1 MIRTAAECDAVS
13 SSKRFERFSRLV
25 KDEIGVRLPE
35 NKRIMVESRL
45 RRRMTQLNLGSVDD
59 YFRYL
64 FDDGGLV
71 EELDVIFDAVTT
83 NKTDFFREPDH
94 FDILTG
100 NILPKRLRRR
110 KAKGRTSMFK
120 FWSAAASSGME
131 AYTAA
136 MVLAQYEEQNE
147 PFEWGILG
155 TDINLN
161 MLERCRAAI
170 YDTAE
175 IAPVPVALRTRYL
188 MEGTGDRKG
197 QWRVVPKLRNRT
209 RFQKLNLLSP
219 NCPVDRD
226 IDVIFLRNVLI
237 YFDAMDQAT
246 VIERM
251 ISHLAPH
258 GHLIVGHSESM
269 IVRQPEL
276 TQIAP
281 AVFCKE

>member
-1 MIRTAAECDAVS
+1 MTSIATKSDFDF
-13 SSKRFERFSRLV
+13 SSKRFERFSKLV
-25 KDEIGVRLPE
+25 KDEIGARLPL
-35 NKRIMVESRL
+35 NKRVMVESRL

-64 FDDGGLV
+64 FDEGRLA

-94 FDILTG
+94 FSILADV
-100 NILPKRLRRR
+100 ILPERLKRR
-110 KAKGRTSMFK
+110 KANGRASMFK

-131 AYTAA
+131 AYTTA
-136 MVLAQYEEQNE
+136 MVLAQYEERAA

-155 TDINLN
+155 TDINLK
-161 MLERCRAAI
+161 MLERCHEAI
-170 YDTAE
+170 FDTAE
-175 IAPVPVALRTRYL
+175 IAPVPASLRTKYL
-188 MEGTGDRKG
+188 MEGTGGRKG
-197 QWRVVPKLRNRT
+197 QWRVVPKLRSRT
-209 RFQKLNLLSP
+209 RFQKLNLLGA
-219 NCPVDRD
+219 NYPVDRD

-269 IVRQPEL
+269 IVRQPGL

-281 AVFCKE
+281 AVFCKD